1 MVTSSFGS
9 KEDEIMN
16 WNRFLWASLAV
27 FLVRKGLDYFID
39 TYILMRDYEKLHIL
53 RPDVMSTVW
62 LMFVVGA
69 LVSLLFTYIFIKG
82 REGKGIQ
89 EGVRF
94 GIIVWLFVTVPSG
107 LGAWMLF
114 PLPVS
119 PVVKWILNGLFV
131 NLASGI
137 IAAAIYRP
145 AVPANS

>member
-1 MVTSSFGS
+1 MVTTSLGS

-16 WNRFLWASLAV
+16 WNRFLKASLAV

-39 TYILMRDYEKLHIL
+39 TYILMRDYKKLDIL

-94 GIIVWLFVTVPSG
+94 GIIVWLFVTVPAG

-114 PLPVS
+114 PLPLSLVT
-119 PVVKWILNGLFV
+119 KWVLNGLFL